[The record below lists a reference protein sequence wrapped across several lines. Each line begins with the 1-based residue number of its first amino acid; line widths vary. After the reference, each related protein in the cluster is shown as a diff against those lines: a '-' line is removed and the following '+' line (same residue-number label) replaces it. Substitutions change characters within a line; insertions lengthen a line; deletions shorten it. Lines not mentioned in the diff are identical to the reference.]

1 VANGHLR
8 LPIVPGDLY
17 GDNGSAQMVLQQ
29 SLPGS
34 WVATAKVKHA
44 AIDSDGEAAGLALV
58 NSLDPNNFVK
68 TAVQYKS
75 DTDPDTAG
83 AQPGKW
89 AERVVTSNGSAVT
102 IPPAT
107 VPWPNSGALSTA
119 GDYIW
124 VRFVYDAQ
132 ANEVTTWTSTDGTTF
147 ASFGAPIGVSQYL
160 GAPGGFRVGLF
171 AKHDGGENGVVEID
185 AFNVVVGSS
194 DPQTRG
200 DDCGGAGGGCPQVDQ
215 FDGTALDPKWEVVNP
230 TPENLA
236 VGGGNLTLTSGIGDV
251 RNTSFNAPNI
261 LLQQVPEGP
270 WTATVKLDHTAVA
283 HNGQAAGM
291 VIYGSQDP
299 NYFAKSAIQYKDN
312 DLSGNPMNGIWAER
326 ALTLDGST
334 SGDYGGQFPNTGKLT
349 PPTDALWLRTSF
361 DGTNVIT
368 EYSYDGTTFA
378 ATAPPFPASVLG
390 AGGVTKLGL
399 FVKHDGRGEPAAVKF
414 DSFTVEAQSC
424 GGQDSSPPRTTHVLD
439 PASPNGDGG
448 YYDSDVKVTLDAA
461 DNDGGSG
468 VDHTEYREAG
478 AEEWTAYSAPF
489 DVTSDGSHTIEY
501 RSVDKEGNVEST
513 RSVTIKIDKTGPS
526 TSAKLN
532 GEAPKANYDGDVAV
546 DLDATDGTSG
556 VNATEIRVDGGE
568 WQPYVEEET
577 ILNSAAD
584 LAKWEQAGPGGL
596 TWIDEDGGFARP
608 HGGLGMPWYPVKD
621 YGDFSLKF
629 QWRDSS
635 TGSSGNGGAFVRFPN
650 PAEAVTRAAAD
661 RYPCQVGSAQSS
673 PAWVAIYCGHE
684 IQINDHQSDP
694 QKTGSIYN
702 FSPLDATQAKVQP
715 RGTWVDYEIKVVGQ
729 TFTIIRN
736 GEVLQTFENSP
747 GQTSSRA
754 GDPST
759 TDRQFMRGYIGLQNH
774 SDADVID
781 YRNVRV
787 LPLDA
792 GSARGPVTVSGDGA
806 HTVEFR
812 STDVAGNVEE
822 TKTVEFTIGGG
833 GDTTAPVTTS
843 TLNPA
848 SPGAGG
854 TYDGPV
860 NIELSATDPATPGG
874 GGEPKTVD
882 TDAAPDHWEPNQLDA
897 TVGDTVRW
905 NFPTTAG
912 TVHDVWI
919 IKPGEGPTSDGTQLS
934 DIVLPGGD
942 PVTTTVDAAGSWTFL
957 CKVHSHKEQD
967 GWQGMV
973 GTVDVAEGGGDE
985 TPGSGVDYTEYRV
998 NTDGATGEWVRK
1010 DNADSESPFVTA
1022 FSVMAEGSHVVE
1034 YRSHDKAG
1042 NTEAIKSVAF
1052 TIAEPAVS
1060 DSDDV
1065 DVTAD
1070 VPLVM
1075 SIELGGPV
1083 TFGSMVPGE
1092 AHDYTAS
1099 TTATVTSSS
1108 PSSSLSVV
1116 DPSATAPGH
1125 LLNGTVAMPQ
1135 PLQAAAGG
1143 PFAPIGG
1150 TPTIL
1155 RSWTDGLANEPV
1167 GIEFKQSVAAT
1178 DRLIAG
1184 RYGKRI
1190 TFTLSTT
1197 VP

>member
-1 VANGHLR
+1 
-8 LPIVPGDLY
+8 
-17 GDNGSAQMVLQQ
+17 
-29 SLPGS
+29 
-34 WVATAKVKHA
+34 
-44 AIDSDGEAAGLALV
+44 
-58 NSLDPNNFVK
+58 
-68 TAVQYKS
+68 
-75 DTDPDTAG
+75 
-83 AQPGKW
+83 
-89 AERVVTSNGSAVT
+89 
-102 IPPAT
+102 
-107 VPWPNSGALSTA
+107 
-119 GDYIW
+119 
-124 VRFVYDAQ
+124 
-132 ANEVTTWTSTDGTTF
+132 
-147 ASFGAPIGVSQYL
+147 
-160 GAPGGFRVGLF
+160 
-171 AKHDGGENGVVEID
+171 
-185 AFNVVVGSS
+185 
-194 DPQTRG
+194 
-200 DDCGGAGGGCPQVDQ
+200 
-215 FDGTALDPKWEVVNP
+215 
-230 TPENLA
+230 
-236 VGGGNLTLTSGIGDV
+236 
-251 RNTSFNAPNI
+251 
-261 LLQQVPEGP
+261 
-270 WTATVKLDHTAVA
+270 
-283 HNGQAAGM
+283 
-291 VIYGSQDP
+291 
-299 NYFAKSAIQYKDN
+299 
-312 DLSGNPMNGIWAER
+312 
-326 ALTLDGST
+326 
-334 SGDYGGQFPNTGKLT
+334 
-349 PPTDALWLRTSF
+349 
-361 DGTNVIT
+361 VIT

-399 FVKHDGRGEPAAVKF
+399 FVKHDGGGEPAAVKF

-747 GQTSSRA
+747 GKTSSRS

-759 TDRQFMRGYIGLQNH
+759 TDRQFTRGYIGLQNH

-792 GSARGPVTVSGDGA
+792 GSVRGPVTVSGDGA

-860 NIELSATDPATPGG
+860 NIELSASDPATPGG

-882 TDAAPDHWEPNQLDA
+882 IDAAPDHWEPNAVDA
-897 TVGDTVRW
+897 TVGDTLRW

-919 IKPGEGPTSDGTQLS
+919 IKPGEAPTSDGTKLS

-942 PVTTTVDAAGSWTFL
+942 PVTTSADAAGTWTFL
-957 CKVHSHKEQD
+957 CKVHSHKEAD

-973 GTVDVAEGGGDE
+973 GTAAVAEGGGGE

-998 NTDGATGEWVRK
+998 NTDGATGEWVRN

-1022 FSVMAEGSHVVE
+1022 VSVMAEGSHVVE
-1034 YRSHDKAG
+1034 YRSHDTAG
-1042 NTEAIKSVAF
+1042 NTEATKSVAF

-1060 DSDDV
+1060 GSDDV

-1083 TFGSMVPGE
+1083 TFGSMIPGE

-1116 DPSATAPGH
+1116 DPSVTAPGH
-1125 LLNGTVAMPQ
+1125 LLNGTVVMPQ

-1143 PFAPIGG
+1143 PFAPIAG

-1155 RSWTDGLANEPV
+1155 RSWTGGLANEPV
-1167 GIEFKQSVAAT
+1167 GIEFKQPVAAT

-1184 RYGKRI
+1184 QYGKRI

-1197 VP
+1197 TP